1 MLSFKRKKII
11 YILLTFILI
20 INIFY
25 IGQNGNNSYAASA
38 GKITDGVTNVNFRV
52 APNGNA
58 VTDENGKGI
67 KLNGG
72 QELTVLDT
80 TNSAWYK
87 VSLVY
92 NGNSYT
98 GYVSSQFVTLTD
110 GNPDT
115 SSADT
120 TTQGGTDEIAEA
132 GGGAL
137 EGAGAD
143 FEAQLAAEG
152 FPESYKVLLRD
163 IHAIHPNW
171 QFKAVQTGIDWN
183 TLISNEVN
191 KQGQVKNLIYGASSA
206 PHYNWR
212 SIGVGYNPATNT
224 WSPFDGKIWFA
235 ASDDLVRYY
244 IDPRTYLYEN
254 FVFVFESLSYQEGVQ
269 NKQGV
274 EAILNGS
281 FMYNAT
287 PPGESRQYSDIIMEA
302 AAQSGVS
309 PYHIASRIKLEM
321 GNTGGVAAKG
331 TSSSYPGI
339 YNYYNIGAFDTANGS
354 PVEKGLYWAS
364 QSGSY
369 GRPWNSVS
377 KSIIGGAQYLGA
389 SYIQRGQ
396 DTLYTQKFNVTYT
409 GNLFNHQYMSNIQS
423 PTTESQT
430 NYRAYKANNLLDST
444 MVFKIPVYKNMP
456 ATACVKPAD
465 SGNPNNWLKTLS
477 ISGYSITPTFAVNNV
492 TDYSLIVGSS
502 VSSITVSGSPVVSTS
517 SVSGTGTINLIEG
530 TNYIKINVIA
540 QTGAVRTYTLTVVR
554 GNAAAGSQTI
564 GTDMSAS
571 SSGGTSGGST
581 SASKGDVNGDGK
593 ISVLDIVKIQRVI
606 VGLDTADAAL
616 TAACDLN
623 GDGKVSV
630 LDIVKLQRHIVGIET
645 IG

>member
-1 MLSFKRKKII
+1 MLRINTKKLIH
-11 YILLTFILI
+11 ILMTLALI

-25 IGQNGNNSYAASA
+25 FGQNGNRSLAATTGRISE
-38 GKITDGVTNVNFRV
+38 GVTNVNFRV
-52 APNGNA
+52 EPNGNA

-72 QELTVLDT
+72 QELTILDT

-87 VSLVY
+87 VSVVY
-92 NGNSYT
+92 NGTTYT
-98 GYVSSQFVTLTD
+98 GYVSAQFVTLDNVSGQTESNTD
-110 GNPDT
+110 NLEN
-115 SSADT
+115 
-120 TTQGGTDEIAEA
+120 DEIIAD
-132 GGGAL
+132 GGSALGAT
-137 EGAGAD
+137 ADAD
-143 FEAQLAAEG
+143 FEAQLSAQG

-163 IHAIHPNW
+163 IHAVHPNW

-183 TLISNEVN
+183 TLIANEVN
-191 KQGQVKNLIYGASSA
+191 KQGQIKNLIYGASSA

-212 SIGVGYNPATNT
+212 SITVGYNPATNT
-224 WSPFDGKIWFA
+224 WSPYDGAIWFA
-235 ASDDLVRYY
+235 ASDELVKYY

-254 FVFVFESLSYQEGVQ
+254 YVFVFESLSYQEGIQ

-287 PPGESRQYSDIIMEA
+287 PPGETKQYSDIILEA

-321 GNTGGVAAKG
+321 GNTGGVAALG
-331 TSSSYPGI
+331 TSTSYPGI
-339 YNYYNIGAFDTANGS
+339 YNYFNIGAFDTANGS

-369 GRPWNSVS
+369 GRPWNTVS
-377 KSIIGGAQYLGA
+377 KSIIGGSQYLGE
-389 SYIQRGQ
+389 SYIKRGQ

-456 ATACVKPAD
+456 ESACVKPAD
-465 SGNPNNWLKTLS
+465 SGNPNNWLKSLE
-477 ISGYSITPTFAVNNV
+477 IEGYTITPTFAVNNV
-492 TDYSLIVGSS
+492 TDYSLIVDAS
-502 VSSITVSGSPVVSTS
+502 VASIKVSGSPVVSTS

-530 TNYIKINVIA
+530 TNYIKINVVA
-540 QTGAVRTYTLTVVR
+540 QTGSVRTYTLTVVR
-554 GNAAAGSQTI
+554 GNASAGSQTI
-564 GTDMSAS
+564 GTDMSV
-571 SSGGTSGGST
+571 GTSGGTTGTTTST
-581 SASKGDVNGDGK
+581 KKGDINGDGK

-606 VGLDTADAAL
+606 VGLDASDM
-616 TAACDLN
+616 ACDLN

-645 IG
+645 IN

>member
-1 MLSFKRKKII
+1 MFSLKKKKYI
-11 YILLTFILI
+11 YILLAFTLIFNILC
-20 INIFY
+20 
-25 IGQNGNNSYAASA
+25 IGQNGNISYAASA
-38 GKITDGVTNVNFRV
+38 GKICDGVTNVNFRV

-72 QELTVLDT
+72 HELTVLDT

-110 GNPDT
+110 GNSTQASDGGA
-115 SSADT
+115 S
-120 TTQGGTDEIAEA
+120 QGGSAAPAANVTLSDS
-132 GGGAL
+132 
-137 EGAGAD
+137 D

-191 KQGQVKNLIYGASSA
+191 KQGQIKNLIYGASSA

-212 SIGVGYNPATNT
+212 SIGVGYNPETNT

-235 ASDDLVRYY
+235 ASDELVKYY

-287 PPGESRQYSDIIMEA
+287 PPGESRQYSDIIMDA

-321 GNTGGVAAKG
+321 GNTGGVAARG
-331 TSSSYPGI
+331 TSTSYPGI
-339 YNYYNIGAFDTANGS
+339 FNYYNIGAFDTANGS

-369 GRPWNSVS
+369 GRPWNTVS
-377 KSIIGGAQYLGA
+377 KSIVGGAQYLGA

-396 DTLYTQKFNVTYT
+396 DTLYTQKFNVTYA

-430 NYRAYKANNLLDST
+430 NYKAYKANNLLDST
-444 MVFKIPVYKNMP
+444 MVFKIPVYSNMP

-465 SGNPNNWLKTLS
+465 SGNPNNWLKSLS

-492 TDYSLIVGSS
+492 TDYSLIVPSS
-502 VSSITVSGSPVVSTS
+502 VSSITISGAPVVTTS
-517 SVSGTGTINLIEG
+517 SVVGTGTINLIEG
-530 TNYIKINVIA
+530 TNYIKINVVA
-540 QTGAVRTYTLTVVR
+540 QTGAARTYTLTVVR

-564 GTDMSAS
+564 GTDMSGGS
-571 SSGGTSGGST
+571 SSGSTGGTVSG
-581 SASKGDVNGDGK
+581 SKGDVNGDGK

-606 VGLDTADAAL
+606 VGLDTADAAM

-645 IG
+645 IS